1 MEAKETSAVL
11 YHFSVLA
18 CENSAV
24 FSTGQREFEPKEAAL
39 QEAAQFLCDYCLV
52 LLRLGLRLVTCARDA
67 GEMVFFTPS

>member
-1 MEAKETSAVL
+1 MPFYTIFL
-11 YHFSVLA
+11 FLLA
-18 CENSAV
+18 RIALWL
-24 FSTGQREFEPKEAAL
+24 STGQREFEPKEAAL